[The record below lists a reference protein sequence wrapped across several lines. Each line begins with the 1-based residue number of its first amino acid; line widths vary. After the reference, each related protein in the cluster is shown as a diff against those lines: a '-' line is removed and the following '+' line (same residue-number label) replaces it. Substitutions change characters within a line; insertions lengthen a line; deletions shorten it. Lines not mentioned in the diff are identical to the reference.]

1 MPKFNIGGFLEGT
14 AYGVINEVLSGFR
27 DNTGF
32 AKPSRYEV
40 TLHPPSGGRAKS
52 TGLNMNMMSILMPQ
66 KTSEGTTR
74 RTSLRCE
81 SIEFPG
87 RNLDTTPDVNI
98 YGPERNIVSGL
109 SYADI
114 TGVFQCSTD
123 LREKIFFETW
133 QRLAYDNQAWNLEY
147 YDTYTGSLDI
157 FQLDENNRKRYGVQL
172 IECFPK
178 TIASQSLSYA
188 PSTEIQKISVTFS
201 YRFWKNLTDEADLPK
216 GLPER
221 IAEVV
226 VNGVERE
233 IRNSIPRVINK
244 LF

>member
-1 MPKFNIGGFLEGT
+1 MPKYNIGKFLEGT

-27 DNTGF
+27 SDSGY

-40 TLHPPSGGRAKS
+40 TLNPPSGGRGKS
-52 TGLNMNMMSILMPQ
+52 INSNLMSILMPQ

-74 RTSLRCE
+74 QTSLRCE

-87 RNLDTTPDVNI
+87 RNLDTVADVNI
-98 YGPERNIVSGL
+98 YGPERNIVNGY

-123 LREKIFFETW
+123 LKEKTFFETW
-133 QRLAYDNQAWNLEY
+133 QRLAYDNTAWNFEY
-147 YDTYTGSLDI
+147 YDTYTGSIDI

-178 TIASQSLSYA
+178 TIAAQSLSYA
-188 PSTEIQKISVTFS
+188 PSTEIQKISVTFA

-216 GLPER
+216 GLPDR

-233 IRNSIPRVINK
+233 IRNQIPRVLTK

>member
-1 MPKFNIGGFLEGT
+1 MPKYNIGKFLEGT

-27 DNTGF
+27 SDSGY

-40 TLHPPSGGRAKS
+40 TLNPPSGGRGKS
-52 TGLNMNMMSILMPQ
+52 INSNLMSILMPQ

-74 RTSLRCE
+74 ITSLRCE

-87 RNLDTTPDVNI
+87 RNLDTIADVNL
-98 YGPERNIVSGL
+98 YGPERNIVNGY
-109 SYADI
+109 SYADV
-114 TGVFQCSTD
+114 TGVFQCGAD
-123 LREKIFFETW
+123 LKEKIFFETW
-133 QRLAYDNQAWNLEY
+133 QRLAYNNQAWNFEY
-147 YDTYTGSLDI
+147 YDTYTGSIDI
-157 FQLDENNRKRYGVQL
+157 FQLDESNRKRYGVQL
-172 IECFPK
+172 VECFPK
-178 TIASQSLSYA
+178 TIAAQSLSYA
-188 PSTEIQKISVTFS
+188 PSTEIQKISVTFA

-216 GLPER
+216 GLPDR

-233 IRNSIPRVINK
+233 IRNQIPRVLTK

>member
-1 MPKFNIGGFLEGT
+1 MPKYNIGKFLEGT

-27 DNTGF
+27 SEDGY

-40 TLHPPSGGRAKS
+40 TLNPPSGGRGKS
-52 TGLNMNMMSILMPQ
+52 SGLNTNLMSILMPQ
-66 KTSEGTTR
+66 NTSEGTTR
-74 RTSLRCE
+74 QTSLRCE

-87 RNLDTTPDVNI
+87 RNLDTVADVNI
-98 YGPERNIVSGL
+98 YGPERNIVNGY

-123 LREKIFFETW
+123 LKEKTFFETW
-133 QRLAYDNQAWNLEY
+133 QRLAYNNQSWNFEY
-147 YDTYTGSLDI
+147 YDTYTGSIDI

-178 TIASQSLSYA
+178 TIAAQSLSYA
-188 PSTEIQKISVTFS
+188 PSTEIQKISVTFA
-201 YRFWKNLTDEADLPK
+201 YRYWKNLTDEADLPK
-216 GLPER
+216 PLLDR
-221 IAEVV
+221 IGEVV

-233 IRNSIPRVINK
+233 IRNKIPSVLNK

>member
-1 MPKFNIGGFLEGT
+1 MPKYNIGRFLEGT

-27 DNTGF
+27 SDSGY

-40 TLHPPSGGRAKS
+40 TLNPPSGGRGKS
-52 TGLNMNMMSILMPQ
+52 INSNLMSILMPQ

-74 RTSLRCE
+74 QTSLRCE

-87 RNLDTTPDVNI
+87 RNLDTVADVNI
-98 YGPERNIVSGL
+98 YGPERNIVNGY

-123 LREKIFFETW
+123 LKEKTFFETW
-133 QRLAYDNQAWNLEY
+133 QRLAYDNTAWNFEY
-147 YDTYTGSLDI
+147 YDTYTGSIDI

-178 TIASQSLSYA
+178 TIAAQSLSYA
-188 PSTEIQKISVTFS
+188 PSTEIQKISVTFA
-201 YRFWKNLTDEADLPK
+201 YRYWKNLTDEADLPK
-216 GLPER
+216 GLPDR

-233 IRNSIPRVINK
+233 IRNQIPRVLTK

>member
-1 MPKFNIGGFLEGT
+1 MPKYNIGRFLEGT

-27 DNTGF
+27 SDSGY

-40 TLHPPSGGRAKS
+40 TLNPPSGGRGKS
-52 TGLNMNMMSILMPQ
+52 INSNLMSILMPQ

-74 RTSLRCE
+74 QTSLRCE

-87 RNLDTTPDVNI
+87 RNLDTVADVNI
-98 YGPERNIVSGL
+98 YGPERNIVNGY

-123 LREKIFFETW
+123 LKEKTFFETW
-133 QRLAYDNQAWNLEY
+133 QRLAYDNTAWNFEY
-147 YDTYTGSLDI
+147 YDTYTGSIDI
-157 FQLDENNRKRYGVQL
+157 FQLDESNRKRYGVQL

-178 TIASQSLSYA
+178 TIAAQSLSYA
-188 PSTEIQKISVTFS
+188 PSTEIQKISVTFA

-216 GLPER
+216 GLPDR

-233 IRNSIPRVINK
+233 IRNQIPRVLTK

>member
-1 MPKFNIGGFLEGT
+1 MPKYNIGKFLEGT

-27 DNTGF
+27 SDSGY

-40 TLHPPSGGRAKS
+40 TLNPPSGGRGKS
-52 TGLNMNMMSILMPQ
+52 INSNLMSILMPQ

-74 RTSLRCE
+74 QTSLRCE

-87 RNLDTTPDVNI
+87 RNLDTVADVNI
-98 YGPERNIVSGL
+98 YGPERNIVNGY

-123 LREKIFFETW
+123 LKEKTFFETW
-133 QRLAYDNQAWNLEY
+133 QRLAYDNQSWNFEY
-147 YDTYTGSLDI
+147 YDTYTGSIDI

-178 TIASQSLSYA
+178 TIAAQSLSYA
-188 PSTEIQKISVTFS
+188 PSTEIQKISVTFA

-216 GLPER
+216 GLPDR

-233 IRNSIPRVINK
+233 IRNQIPRVLTK

>member
-1 MPKFNIGGFLEGT
+1 MPKLNLGKVLEGT
-14 AYGVINEVLSGFR
+14 AYGVLNEILAEFR
-27 DNTGF
+27 SDDGY
-32 AKPSRYEV
+32 ALPSRYEV
-40 TLHPPSGGRAKS
+40 VLLPPQGSNGRPKGALSNIFAKVMQEN
-52 TGLNMNMMSILMPQ
+52 TG
-66 KTSEGTTR
+66 EGTTR
-74 RTSLRCE
+74 KTGLQCE

-201 YRFWKNLTDEADLPK
+201 YIFWKNLTDESDLPK

>member
-1 MPKFNIGGFLEGT
+1 MPKYNIGKFLEGT

-27 DNTGF
+27 SEDGY
-32 AKPSRYEV
+32 AKPSRYEI
-40 TLHPPSGGRAKS
+40 TLNPPSGGRGKS
-52 TGLNMNMMSILMPQ
+52 SGLNTNLMSILMPQ
-66 KTSEGTTR
+66 NTSEGTTR
-74 RTSLRCE
+74 QTSLRCE

-87 RNLDTTPDVNI
+87 RNLDTVADVNI
-98 YGPERNIVSGL
+98 YGPERNIVNGY

-123 LREKIFFETW
+123 LKEKTFFETW
-133 QRLAYDNQAWNLEY
+133 QRLAYDNTAWNFEY
-147 YDTYTGSLDI
+147 YDTYTGSIDI

-178 TIASQSLSYA
+178 TIAAQSLSYA
-188 PSTEIQKISVTFS
+188 PSTEIQKISVTFA
-201 YRFWKNLTDEADLPK
+201 YRYWKNLTDEADLPK
-216 GLPER
+216 PLLDR
-221 IAEVV
+221 IGEVV

-233 IRNSIPRVINK
+233 IRNKIPSVLNK

>member
-1 MPKFNIGGFLEGT
+1 MPKFNIGGLLEGT

-27 DNTGF
+27 SDDGY

-40 TLHPPSGGRAKS
+40 TLHPPSGARGKS
-52 TGLNMNMMSILMPQ
+52 TGLNTNLMSILMPQ

-74 RTSLRCE
+74 QTSLRCE
-81 SIEFPG
+81 SIELPG

-123 LREKIFFETW
+123 LKEKTFFETW
-133 QRLAYDNQAWNLEY
+133 QRLAFDNRAWKLEY

-157 FQLDENNRKRYGVQL
+157 HQLDENNRKRYGVQL
-172 IECFPK
+172 LECFPK
-178 TIASQSLSYA
+178 TIAAQSLSYA
-188 PSTEIQKISVTFS
+188 PATEIQKISVTFS
-201 YRFWKNLTDEADLPK
+201 YRYWKNLTDEADLPK
-216 GLPER
+216 PLLDR
-221 IAEVV
+221 IGEVV

-233 IRNSIPRVINK
+233 IRNRIPRVINK